1 MNSYGFLAGCYDEF
15 TTDVDYAAWA
25 EYIQRHFERAGLP
38 GSTVLDLACG
48 TGSLTREL
56 SLRGYEMIGV
66 DLSPDMLAQAAEKNR
81 DAEGIAPIF
90 LCQSMDQLDLYGTID
105 ACVCCLD
112 SINYVTDPKKLRR
125 AFQRVHL
132 FLMPGGLFLFDVNT
146 PAKLEGLD
154 GQVFLDETEDAYCV
168 WRAEYSRRR
177 RVCSYFMDIFR
188 LEEESGLWERGEEL
202 HEERAYTPEE
212 LTSYLRDAGFT
223 QIKQYGNLKHRPPK
237 SDHIIRAITADGSV
251 KAVAITGRDLV
262 ERARTIHTLL
272 PVATAA
278 LGRTLLAASM
288 MGDMLKEDNGALTL
302 QIKGGGPLGTIL
314 AVSDCGGN
322 VRGYVQDPHV
332 ELMEKVPGK
341 LDVGAAV
348 GTDGSLTVI
357 KDLGLKEPYIG
368 SIGLFSGEIADD
380 IAMYFVESEQ
390 IPTAC
395 ALGVLVDRDQS
406 VLAAGGYL
414 IQLLPGAEEG
424 LIDKIEAGVRRV
436 GSVSHA
442 LSRGLDAQGL
452 LEEVLSDF
460 QLEVLETHPVEYRC
474 SCSRERVSRALIS
487 MGREELSSLIAEQGQ
502 ADLSCQFCDK
512 VYHFSKEELEGL
524 LSSM

>member
-1 MNSYGFLAGCYDEF
+1 M
-15 TTDVDYAAWA
+15 
-25 EYIQRHFERAGLP
+25 
-38 GSTVLDLACG
+38 LDLACG

-237 SDHIIRAITADGSV
+237 PGEDRIFFTA
-251 KAVAITGRDLV
+251 R
-262 ERARTIHTLL
+262 
-272 PVATAA
+272 
-278 LGRTLLAASM
+278 
-288 MGDMLKEDNGALTL
+288 KE
-302 QIKGGGPLGTIL
+302 
-314 AVSDCGGN
+314 V
-322 VRGYVQDPHV
+322 
-332 ELMEKVPGK
+332 
-341 LDVGAAV
+341 
-348 GTDGSLTVI
+348 
-357 KDLGLKEPYIG
+357 
-368 SIGLFSGEIADD
+368 
-380 IAMYFVESEQ
+380 
-390 IPTAC
+390 
-395 ALGVLVDRDQS
+395 
-406 VLAAGGYL
+406 
-414 IQLLPGAEEG
+414 
-424 LIDKIEAGVRRV
+424 
-436 GSVSHA
+436 
-442 LSRGLDAQGL
+442 
-452 LEEVLSDF
+452 
-460 QLEVLETHPVEYRC
+460 
-474 SCSRERVSRALIS
+474 
-487 MGREELSSLIAEQGQ
+487 
-502 ADLSCQFCDK
+502 
-512 VYHFSKEELEGL
+512 
-524 LSSM
+524 